1 MNLRTKQDM
10 PEWAEGG
17 IIDEEQSIQKYT
29 DYSTFVLFY
38 KRFMEILD

>member
-1 MNLRTKQDM
+1 M

-29 DYSTFVLFY
+29 DYSTYVLVH
-38 KRFMEILD
+38 KGFMEIWG